1 MTVSSEHRDP
11 EHRDAEPPRPAANS
25 HDAHRV
31 AQWRRDGDDIVLRF
45 RGADLRAAMSPAF
58 VSTAAGIGVAA
69 GLVAALAG
77 MEPAG
82 ALLTGALA
90 LGLVLS
96 LVSFVR
102 LSLAA
107 RDVELVFGVGSLA
120 TRDPERRPAQRLVDD
135 GAPPGDRELPYS
147 ELSAVLIVH
156 DGPPSRIRVRARG
169 RRRGARWVIGG
180 LYRHPAVEA
189 FIDAVPD
196 ALHERLRSAGF
207 AGGAAVRRR
216 IRWSEYR
223 AVRGSGGGVDA
234 PPRDRS
240 DPDTLSG

>member
-1 MTVSSEHRDP
+1 MLPGMPSRP
-11 EHRDAEPPRPAANS
+11 ESQESEPPGPAAAS
-25 HDAHRV
+25 ATRSQRP

-45 RGADLRAAMSPAF
+45 RGADLRAAISPAF
-58 VSTAAGIGVAA
+58 VSTAAGIGGGA
-69 GLVAALAG
+69 GLLAALAG
-77 MEPAG
+77 VEPAG
-82 ALLTGALA
+82 AALTGALVM
-90 LGLVLS
+90 GLVLS
-96 LVSFVR
+96 LVSYMR
-102 LSLAA
+102 LSLGA
-107 RDVELVFGVGSLA
+107 RDVELVFGIASLA
-120 TRDPERRPAQRLVDD
+120 IRDPAQRLVDD

-207 AGGAAVRRR
+207 AGGTAVRRR